1 MTSTEAT
8 RLDNSNPEFERVQPF
23 EEIRANQASADATGA
38 LVFQFKV
45 DADATGGLTCLTAP
59 FDMVVTDLQW
69 VTTVGLDSTGAV
81 TILNGLNAVCADL
94 EATTAKKLS
103 RMATGVELAQ
113 LALAEGET
121 LTIDASGS
129 TITGVLT
136 ITGIKA

>member
-23 EEIRANQASADATGA
+23 QEIQKTAANEALVFQYEVSADATE
-38 LVFQFKV
+38 
-45 DADATGGLTCLTAP
+45 GLTCLTAP
-59 FDMVVTDLQW
+59 CDMVVTDIQW
-69 VTTVGLDSTGAV
+69 VTTVGVGSTGKV
-81 TILNGLNAVCADL
+81 TVLNGESEVCADL

-103 RMATGVELAQ
+103 RMATGVELAH

-121 LTIDASGS
+121 LTIEASGA

-136 ITGIKA
+136 IMGIKA